1 MLLWLFLRKIK
12 KIEKTST
19 NWQPRELNLAKSTC
33 VGIDQIKNSY

>member
-1 MLLWLFLRKIK
+1 MLLWLFLPNIK
-12 KIEKTST
+12 KIEKTPT